1 MAGSE
6 PVLPLSLA
14 GVPASIGTLG
24 RWLTDPEDVIA
35 TDGDALLQQA
45 AALHLGFPRNWPAV
59 FKQSAALHNL
69 INNKLNGRR
78 CRAIAMPPSGT
89 DATAGAAAASSQS
102 LHSFSNAERLTA
114 ALPEWQLVKG
124 FAVFERLDAPVG
136 SSFVAIRHWWNE
148 SPAGTWLDF
157 TPALV
162 PSCTAGRLLLVTC
175 ESGDK
180 PEAPLRGVGQAFAIA
195 LGERLA
201 GRDAKLGKA
210 GDEAL
215 KPPAGS
221 VIEER
226 AKVEVE
232 QAAEQAAA
240 IKVAPHPPPPCAPEL
255 LPAPSSAA
263 AAGIELISAPRP
275 DSAAAAP
282 TDKEGGRVSYGAVG
296 DAVVEGQ
303 EVAGG
308 AALTPHTLGNAEAIK
323 ARASALFRGGRLED
337 AEKLYML
344 AAEALTGAAIAAKER
359 GNDAFKRGDVEAAN
373 EAYELGLEH
382 LGLQVRK
389 MHYYPD
395 QADAEFGRILRRQL
409 PPTLIVAL
417 HSNRAATLL
426 QLGRYKD
433 AVEAATK
440 ALTEKPSDAKAR
452 LRRARAYRQMGGHVN
467 LALSASEYAHALQLP
482 SADAETVRALIEV
495 WLERAPEMAPFVHE
509 VRVAADKA
517 GGRGAGGRTAIVAA
531 ERALCEA
538 LHNIGSPGDWARLGD
553 CALGTAAAARAEGYG
568 EDEGATGATG
578 TVGAVGE
585 RRAAH
590 ARPNASASPLDGF
603 GRPIHAARLLARRS
617 MGLLVRAALQLTKR
631 AFPDSDVEGA
641 RSLLR
646 ACAWIVGLQGS
657 METEDA
663 VICTLHEEVLS
674 DWSKEQ
680 RTSIIE
686 VLSGPEPACIA
697 AMQLV
702 EALCRRRVANLQRL
716 KHVMELGIRIFS
728 FRTSARVRAVMVSLF
743 AWAARDPSTRQYLF
757 ERYDEATLRP
767 IRTAIKDYARHCK
780 IDTWEVG
787 LDHEDYAKET
797 GLVLSDGGSLHI
809 FNPGVHGSKAH
820 R

>member
-1 MAGSE
+1 MSGTE

-24 RWLTDPEDVIA
+24 RWLTDPEDVVA
-35 TDGDALLQQA
+35 TDGVALVQQA

-59 FKQSAALHNL
+59 FQSAALHNL
-69 INNKLNGRR
+69 VNNQLNGRR

-89 DATAGAAAASSQS
+89 DATAGAAAASSQP
-102 LHSFSNAERLTA
+102 LHSFSNAERLTV

-162 PSCTAGRLLLVTC
+162 PSCTAGRLLLVMC
-175 ESGDK
+175 ASGDK
-180 PEAPLRGVGQAFAIA
+180 PEAPLRGVGQAFAIT

-215 KPPAGS
+215 QPPAGS
-221 VIEER
+221 VVEEH

-232 QAAEQAAA
+232 QPVMTEEQAAR
-240 IKVAPHPPPPCAPEL
+240 ITVAPHPPPCAPVL

-263 AAGIELISAPRP
+263 AAGVEVSSAPRP
-275 DSAAAAP
+275 DSAAATP
-282 TDKEGGRVSYGAVG
+282 TGKEGGRVSYGAMG
-296 DAVVEGQ
+296 DAVVEGK
-303 EVAGG
+303 ETAGG
-308 AALTPHTLGNAEAIK
+308 AALAPHTLGNAEAIK

-344 AAEALTGAAIAAKER
+344 AAEALKGAAIAAKEQ
-359 GNDAFKRGDVEAAN
+359 GNEAFKRGDMEAAN

-395 QADAEFGRILRRQL
+395 QAAAEFGRILRRQL

-417 HSNRAATLL
+417 HSNRAAALL
-426 QLGRYKD
+426 QLRRYKD
-433 AVEAATK
+433 AVEDASK
-440 ALTEKPSDAKAR
+440 ALKEKPSDAKAR
-452 LRRARAYRQMGGHVN
+452 LRRARAYRQMGGHAN
-467 LALSASEYAHALQLP
+467 LALSASDYAHALL

-509 VRVAADKA
+509 VRVAADKV

-538 LHNIGSPGDWARLGD
+538 LHNIGSPGDWARLG
-553 CALGTAAAARAEGYG
+553 ALGTTVAAAANAEGFG
-568 EDEGATGATG
+568 EEEGAAGAAG
-578 TVGAVGE
+578 AVGAVGA

-590 ARPNASASPLDGF
+590 AHPNALAAPLDGF

-646 ACAWIVGLQGS
+646 ACAWIVGLEGS

-663 VICTLHEEVLS
+663 VIGTLHEEVLS
-674 DWSKEQ
+674 DWSKEHS
-680 RTSIIE
+680 TSIIE

-702 EALCRRRVANLQRL
+702 EALCRRRVANMQRL
-716 KHVMELGIRIFS
+716 KHVMELGVRIFS
-728 FRTSARVRAVMVSLF
+728 FRASARVRAVMVSLF
-743 AWAARDPSTRQYLF
+743 AWAARDPRTRQYLF

-809 FNPGVHGSKAH
+809 FNPGVHGSKVL